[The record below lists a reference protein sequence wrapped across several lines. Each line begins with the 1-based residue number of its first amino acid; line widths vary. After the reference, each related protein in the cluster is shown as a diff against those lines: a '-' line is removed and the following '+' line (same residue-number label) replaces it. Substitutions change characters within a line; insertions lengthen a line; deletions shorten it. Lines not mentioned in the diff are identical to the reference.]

1 MTARR
6 DAVGILSL
14 VHPDFLAPLY
24 AIAEL
29 LAEAGCEVDIFSAA
43 SIAPGHAPL
52 PENVRIHECGVPSG
66 RLAARLSTRRGL
78 RRSVNA
84 WTSQRS
90 PRALLA
96 CCPFSYL
103 EALRAARG
111 RIPVVYWV
119 FELYETAWRGF
130 PRSPLTILRN
140 RRALRRMGQ
149 CDLVCAPTAERAG
162 WLLRAGALDRLP
174 AVVLNCPLPRAE
186 QGAFD
191 AWPEWLPSRFREG
204 PIVLNTGNIGPT
216 HCVPD
221 LIATLPE
228 WPAESRLVITNVGD
242 SPHGRVL
249 RELAERSP
257 RREDILLLPT
267 IPRADMLLLQR
278 LSQVGVCLM
287 RRTESL
293 ETIMP
298 APNKVAEYVHAG
310 LVVLAFANSIT
321 SRLEGEGLAVI
332 IEERE
337 QPPIAEGVR
346 RALRL
351 ACDGDARS
359 RAKQVAGDWYNM
371 RKQGAP
377 ILHAVLGSA

>member
-1 MTARR
+1 MTARSG
-6 DAVGILSL
+6 AVGVLSL
-14 VHPDFLAPLY
+14 VHPDFLPALY
-24 AIAEL
+24 AMAEL
-29 LAEAGCEVDIFSAA
+29 LVEAGCEVDIFSAA
-43 SIAPGHAPL
+43 SPAPGRVAL
-52 PENVRIHECGVPSG
+52 PDAVRLHDCGPPSG
-66 RLAARLSTRRGL
+66 GFGARLSTRRGI
-78 RRSVNA
+78 RRSVTEWA
-84 WTSQRS
+84 SRTT
-90 PRALLA
+90 PRALVA

-103 EALRAARG
+103 EALRLSGG
-111 RIPVVYWV
+111 RIPVIYWV
-119 FELYETAWRGF
+119 FELYETDWRGF
-130 PRSPLTILRN
+130 ARSPLTILRN
-140 RRALRRMGQ
+140 RRALHRMGR
-149 CDLVCAPTAERAG
+149 CDLVCAPSAERAG
-162 WLLRAGALDRLP
+162 WMLHAGALPVLP
-174 AVVLNCPLPRAE
+174 TVVLNCPVSRAE
-186 QGAFD
+186 PSAPD
-191 AWPEWLPSRFREG
+191 RWPEWLPSRFRDG

-321 SRLEGEGLAVI
+321 SRLEGEGVAVI

-337 QPPIAEGVR
+337 QPAIAEGVR

-359 RAKQVAGDWYNM
+359 RAKRVAGDWYNM

>member
-1 MTARR
+1 MTARSGG
-6 DAVGILSL
+6 VGVLSL
-14 VHPDFLAPLY
+14 VHPDFLPALY
-24 AIAEL
+24 AMAEL
-29 LAEAGCEVDIFSAA
+29 LVESGCEVDIFSAA
-43 SIAPGHAPL
+43 SPAPGRVPL
-52 PENVRIHECGVPSG
+52 PDAVRVHDCGPPSG
-66 RLAARLSTRRGL
+66 GLGARLSTRRGI
-78 RRSVNA
+78 RRAVSEWA
-84 WTSQRS
+84 SRTP
-90 PRALLA
+90 PRVLIA

-103 EALRAARG
+103 EALRLSGG
-111 RIPVVYWV
+111 RIPVVYWA
-119 FELYETAWRGF
+119 FELYETGWRSF
-130 PRSPLTILRN
+130 ARSPLTILRN

-149 CDLVCAPTAERAG
+149 CDLVCAPSAERAG

-186 QGAFD
+186 QGSFD
-191 AWPEWLPSRFREG
+191 AWPEWLPSHFREG

-249 RELAERSP
+249 RGLAERSP

-321 SRLEGEGLAVI
+321 SRLEGEGVAVI

>member
-1 MTARR
+1 MTRGSGP
-6 DAVGILSL
+6 VGVLSL

-24 AIAEL
+24 PMAEL
-29 LAEAGCEVDIFSAA
+29 LAEAGCEVDIFTLA
-43 SIAPGHAPL
+43 SPAPGRMPL
-52 PENVRIHECGVPSG
+52 RDAVRLHECGPPSG
-66 RLAARLSTRRGL
+66 ALWERLSARRNF
-78 RRSVNA
+78 RRVAREWASR
-84 WTSQRS
+84 SS
-90 PRALLA
+90 PRALIA
-96 CCPFSYL
+96 CCPFSFL
-103 EALRAARG
+103 EALRVSG
-111 RIPVVYWV
+111 GGIPVVYWV
-119 FELYETAWRGF
+119 FELYETAWRSF
-130 PRSPLTILRN
+130 ARSPLTSLRN
-140 RRALRRMGQ
+140 RRALRRMRQ
-149 CDLVCAPTAERAG
+149 SDLVCAPSAERAG
-162 WLLRAGALDRLP
+162 WMLRAGDLP
-174 AVVLNCPLPRAE
+174 VLPTVVLNCPVSRAE
-186 QGAFD
+186 PSAPD
-191 AWPEWLPSRFREG
+191 RWPDWLPSRFREG

-221 LIATLPE
+221 LIATIPE

-249 RELAERSP
+249 RELTERSP
-257 RREDILLLPT
+257 RKEDILLLPT

-278 LSQVGVCLM
+278 LSQVGICLM

-321 SRLEGEGLAVI
+321 SRLEGEGVAVI

-337 QPPIAEGVR
+337 QPTIAEGVR

-359 RAKQVAGDWYNM
+359 RAKHVAGDWYNM